1 MWLCSEKK
9 PYTNILMDSVMA
21 HWYYKKEA
29 NLTGIRSLAIFSHIV
44 DINGNP
50 ENQSLLSVTS
60 QLSDIFF

>member
-1 MWLCSEKK
+1 
-9 PYTNILMDSVMA
+9 MDSVMA